1 MGPCSDLSPSL
12 EGWSF
17 AVLPLPPAGLSRDP
31 ASFVLEWSDPSAF
44 STVSR
49 HLPARPSGTPRNAG
63 VQGEWAA
70 TGDRLSTSPLIEAT
84 GSPQAM
90 PLELLQSLS
99 LDSVL
104 LEGDSP

>member
-1 MGPCSDLSPSL
+1 M
-12 EGWSF
+12 
-17 AVLPLPPAGLSRDP
+17 ALPLPTAGLSRDP
-31 ASFVLEWSDPSAF
+31 ASFVSEGSDPSAF

-49 HLPARPSGTPRNAG
+49 HLPSRPPGTPRNAG

-70 TGDRLSTSPLIEAT
+70 MGDKLSTSPLTEAT

-90 PLELLQSLS
+90 HLELLQSLS

-104 LEGDSP
+104 LEGTELSINSP